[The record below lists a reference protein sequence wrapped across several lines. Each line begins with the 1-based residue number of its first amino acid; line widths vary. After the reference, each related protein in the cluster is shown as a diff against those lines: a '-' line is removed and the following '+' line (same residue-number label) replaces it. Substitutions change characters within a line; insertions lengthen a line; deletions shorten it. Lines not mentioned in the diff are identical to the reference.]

1 MRKLKQLLPALVV
14 CATAAGMLGVV
25 TATVPAA
32 ASGPAAAPGPA
43 AATPP
48 PVYPSIG
55 PGTHFI
61 DPAAKLAGFN
71 DPEWYQ
77 ANIPFLDIPDKQIED
92 VYYYRWRTWK
102 EHLRYTNP
110 TDGWI
115 STEFLDCCS
124 YAAPY
129 QAINAAAG
137 FHIAEGRWVRD
148 QNYTDDYIKFW
159 LQGPGQ
165 QAQDVNPDAPDWA
178 HEYSFWAA
186 TAVLQDAEVTGDVA
200 MLRTL
205 QGALVRQYRGWDN
218 HYDSTL
224 GLYWQVPVWDAKE
237 YSPATYES
245 SDHFAGVH
253 TFRPS
258 INAYQYGDALAI
270 AQVARLNGDTTT
282 ENEYLQRAAALK
294 ANAHRWLWDP
304 TRKFWY
310 DIIDENNPSHQRLD
324 TREETGFIPWQFD
337 LAEPGDSVAWKQ
349 ILDPQGFAA
358 TYGPT
363 TVERRSPWFMAE
375 AGQGCCHWD
384 GPSWP
389 YSTAQELT
397 GLANLLDD
405 YPAQDN
411 IGPADYVSILH
422 TFAMTQYRNGEPYVA
437 EAHDPDQPNWI
448 YDSFNH
454 SEDYNHSSFDDLV
467 ISGLLGLRPSL
478 GANVQ
483 IKPLTPTSWDHFA
496 LENVPYHGHN
506 ITVIWDRDGSHY
518 GQGPGMKAYV
528 DGALVRSS
536 PTVTALTV
544 PVGPAPPDSGYAA
557 PGGLGGRLVN
567 DAANPLR
574 TGYPRPITSYTW
586 PFDDAW
592 NALDGK
598 VWFNEVPQDTRWTNY
613 SSPNAQDYYGVDFG
627 VPTPV
632 SDVRF
637 YGYDDGGGV
646 RPAAAYTLQYWTG
659 GSWADVP
666 DQLHTPQRPVGNG
679 LNRITFPALTT
690 TQIRLLFTNPPGA
703 YVGVTELQSW
713 SPSSGDA
720 SVTITPQASDQT
732 VHVDG
737 PTQMSVTVTN
747 RTNEQLLDPTL
758 SVAVPDGWTAVA
770 ASTPNVSALPPGG
783 SVSRTYTVAPPNG
796 LRGIT
801 GDLVATANYTEH
813 HGVAR
818 STHTRQPLLVACD
831 ETGPRV
837 AGRLGNAVQL
847 CGQGQY
853 VNLPN
858 GIVSSLHDFTVSAWV
873 KPAAN
878 PQWSRVFDFGSGTNS
893 YMFLSLFNGSG
904 LRFAITTNGGN
915 NEQRLDTPSAL
926 PLNTWSHVAVTLA
939 GTTATI
945 WVNGKA
951 VASSNNVTLTPAD
964 LGQTTQDYIGK
975 SQYNDPYADA
985 TFDDFQIYDHALTP
999 SQIADLA
1006 SGTPGTGNVASYPF
1020 DEAGGATA
1028 IDASG
1033 NGRNAT
1039 IK

>member
-1 MRKLKQLLPALVV
+1 MTRRPNIASTLLLALSV
-14 CATAAGMLGVV
+14 CAGV
-25 TATVPAA
+25 TAGPVVALSAPADAAAAA
-32 ASGPAAAPGPA
+32 AS
-43 AATPP
+43 
-48 PVYPSIG
+48 PVSSSVG
-55 PGTHFI
+55 AGTHFI
-61 DPAAKLAGFN
+61 DEDAKLVGFN
-71 DPEWYQ
+71 DPGWYE
-77 ANIPFLDIPDKQIED
+77 ANIPFLDIPDQQIED

-148 QNYTDDYIKFW
+148 QSYTDNYIRFW

-186 TAVLQDAEVTGDVA
+186 TAALQDADVTGDVA
-200 MLRTL
+200 TLRTL
-205 QGALVRQYRGWDN
+205 QSALIRQYRGWDN
-218 HYDSTL
+218 HFDSTL

-245 SDHFAGVH
+245 SNHFAGVR

-270 AQVARLNGDTTT
+270 AEAARLNGDTATQA
-282 ENEYLQRAAALK
+282 EYLQRAAALK
-294 ANAHRWLWDP
+294 ANAHKWLWDP
-304 TRKFWY
+304 TRGFWY
-310 DIIDENNPSHQRLD
+310 DIVDENNPAHQRLD
-324 TREETGFIPWQFD
+324 TREETGFVPWQFD
-337 LAEPGDSVAWKQ
+337 LAEPSDSVAWAQ
-349 ILDPQGFAA
+349 MLDPQGFAA
-358 TYGPT
+358 PYGPT
-363 TVERRSPWFMAE
+363 TVERRSPWFMSE

-397 GLANLLDD
+397 GLANLLDE
-405 YPAQDN
+405 YPAQDD
-411 IGPADYVSILH
+411 ITPADYDSLLH
-422 TFAMTQYRNGEPYVA
+422 TFAATQNRNGVPYVA

-448 YDSFNH
+448 YDGFDH

-467 ISGLLGLRPSL
+467 ISGLIGLRPSL
-478 GANVQ
+478 GANLQ
-483 IKPLTPTSWDHFA
+483 IKPLTPATWDHFA

-506 ITVIWDRDGSHY
+506 LTVIWDRDGSHY

-528 DGALVRSS
+528 DGTLVRSS
-536 PTVTALTV
+536 PTVRALTV
-544 PVGPAPPDSGYAA
+544 PVGPAPQDPGYGV
-557 PGGLGGRLVN
+557 PGRLVN

-586 PFDDAW
+586 PFDDPW

-598 VWFNEVPQDTRWTNY
+598 VWFHEVPEDTRWTNY

-659 GSWADVP
+659 DSWTDVP
-666 DQLHTPQRPVGNG
+666 DQVHAPERPVGNG
-679 LNRITFPALTT
+679 LNRVTFPELTT
-690 TQIRLLFTNPPGA
+690 ARIRLLFANPPGA
-703 YVGVTELQSW
+703 YVGVTELSSW

-720 SVTITPQASDQT
+720 SVVVTPQASDQT
-732 VHVDG
+732 VHIDG
-737 PTQMSVTVTN
+737 PTQVSITVTN
-747 RTNEQLLDPTL
+747 RTNEQLLHPTV
-758 SVAVPDGWTAVA
+758 SVAVPDGWSAVP
-770 ASTPNVSALPPGG
+770 ASTADVAALPPGKSM
-783 SVSRTYTVAPPNG
+783 SVPYTVTRPTDE
-796 LRGIT
+796 RGIT
-801 GDLVATANYTEH
+801 SDLVATANYTEQ

-818 STHTRQPLLVACD
+818 TTHTRQPLLVACD
-831 ETGPRV
+831 ETGTRV
-837 AGRLGNAVQL
+837 GGRLGNAVQL

-853 VNLPN
+853 VNLPD
-858 GIVSSLHDFTVSAWV
+858 GIVSSLHDFTVSTWV

-893 YMFLSLFNGSG
+893 YMFLSLSNGSG
-904 LRFAITTNGGN
+904 LRFAITTDGGN

-945 WVNGKA
+945 WVNGMA
-951 VASSNNVTLTPAD
+951 VVTRNDVTLAPVD
-964 LGQTTQDYIGK
+964 LGHTTQDYIGK

-1006 SGTPGTGNVASYPF
+1006 NGAPGAGNVASYPF
-1020 DEAGGATA
+1020 DEAGGATVV
-1028 IDASG
+1028 DASG

-1039 IK
+1039 IV